1 MSNRLTEFLPPRTSG
16 TQTACQPRKS
26 LSMHDVQEAVAPVR
40 RYIVENPT
48 AALAAAFLAGVSLA
62 WWIKR
67 R

>member
-1 MSNRLTEFLPPRTSG
+1 
-16 TQTACQPRKS
+16 
-26 LSMHDVQEAVAPVR
+26 MHDVQEAVAPVR
-40 RYIVENPT
+40 RYIVENPM

>member
-1 MSNRLTEFLPPRTSG
+1 MSNRLTDFLPPPTSG
-16 TQTACQPRKS
+16 TQTSCQPRAS
-26 LSMHDVQEAVAPVR
+26 FSMNDLHQAVAPVR
-40 RYIVENPT
+40 RFILENPT